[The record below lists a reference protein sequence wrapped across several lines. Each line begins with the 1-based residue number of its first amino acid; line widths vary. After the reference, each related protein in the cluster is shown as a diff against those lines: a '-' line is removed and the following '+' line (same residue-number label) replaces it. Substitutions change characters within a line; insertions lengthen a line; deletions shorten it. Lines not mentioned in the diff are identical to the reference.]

1 MIKLFK
7 KLTSNKTDKVREEIN
22 VDDISSIDDSNII
35 TTIKSIILDDI
46 NGWEVKFDT
55 SSMNITKKNDDGVG
69 LKLSCYYSFYN
80 DEFSIS
86 NLFLT
91 YFLENYSHIQT
102 NLKNK
107 KLLTGDMIDFF
118 YMIYYNQQIKAI
130 DLSKKEIELKNKT
143 LQNVIGKTNLRDS
156 KLDDLLN

>member
-1 MIKLFK
+1 MQC
-7 KLTSNKTDKVREEIN
+7 VP
-22 VDDISSIDDSNII
+22 
-35 TTIKSIILDDI
+35 
-46 NGWEVKFDT
+46 
-55 SSMNITKKNDDGVG
+55 
-69 LKLSCYYSFYN
+69 SF
-80 DEFSIS
+80 
-86 NLFLT
+86 FLT

-143 LQNVIGKTNLRDS
+143 LQNVIGKTNFRDF
-156 KLDDLLN
+156 KLDDLLS